1 MIVLLIGLALGAL
14 VGLTIPSLPTL
25 VLTRGKAFNRRF
37 PPHPE
42 AIPVDGVLLQ
52 RVLTMGR
59 MHQWGIAFGL
69 LPLGFGWLILS
80 YSSAMGLGLG
90 LLLGGGWG
98 SLIRTASLIDG
109 DLSPWPRKAWRI
121 SCMVHV
127 NRSGCRRVVPTP
139 CPSGRFD
146 PFVVEVAGPSSS
158 ISPGRTSGGL
168 EPTAS
173 SWDRSGSSSVEVTPS
188 PSDQRATSVGRLNRR
203 GLIRTMTSCPPPRGF
218 APRLEPS
225 SSRVWSWTHELP
237 RFALQRPPSLL
248 PVPSSQV

>member
-109 DLSPWPRKAWRI
+109 DLSPWPRSMAHQLHGAREQVGVKACCPNPLPQWE
-121 SCMVHV
+121 V
-127 NRSGCRRVVPTP
+127 RSVRCGGCRALLLDLPRPDLGRPRADGIIMGSLRVLL
-139 CPSGRFD
+139 
-146 PFVVEVAGPSSS
+146 
-158 ISPGRTSGGL
+158 SGGHPPL
-168 EPTAS
+168 LPTS
-173 SWDRSGSSSVEVTPS
+173 E
-188 PSDQRATSVGRLNRR
+188 
-203 GLIRTMTSCPPPRGF
+203 
-218 APRLEPS
+218 
-225 SSRVWSWTHELP
+225 
-237 RFALQRPPSLL
+237 QRPLEGSIEEA
-248 PVPSSQV
+248 